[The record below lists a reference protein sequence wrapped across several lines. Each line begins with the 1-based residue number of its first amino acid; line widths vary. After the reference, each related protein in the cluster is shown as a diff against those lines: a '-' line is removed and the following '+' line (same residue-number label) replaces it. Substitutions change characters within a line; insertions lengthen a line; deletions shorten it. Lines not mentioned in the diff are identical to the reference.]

1 MEEITRSQVISP
13 YPASSRPESM
23 DFEPPPPKKR
33 KKGNRGNDDL
43 DELLIK
49 NMQHMQQRIDDEDA
63 MFGRQ
68 VAATL
73 RRLTN
78 RQKAIAKLR
87 IHGVLLDTEFPEQFT
102 PQPSTL
108 YSSIGNNQC

>member
-13 YPASSRPESM
+13 YPASSRPESV

-63 MFGRQ
+63 MLGRQ

-78 RQKAIAKLR
+78 RQKAIAKLPSMVCYWTQNFQNNS
-87 IHGVLLDTEFPEQFT
+87 HHNHPHCT
-102 PQPSTL
+102 PQ
-108 YSSIGNNQC
+108 